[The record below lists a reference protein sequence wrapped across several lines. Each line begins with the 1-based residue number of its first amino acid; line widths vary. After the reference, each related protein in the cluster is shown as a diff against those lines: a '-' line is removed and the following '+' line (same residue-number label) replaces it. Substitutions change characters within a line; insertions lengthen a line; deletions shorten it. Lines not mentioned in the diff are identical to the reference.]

1 MVRKTKYKW
10 NFPPSPFYEVLNF
23 GHFEQKHEFSESI
36 YKTVFLPSI
45 LFCVV
50 SGSKVFIY
58 LQNIELILKICIFF
72 FTSFV
77 LFQGCFEFCKKKWGK
92 KWICGINLVL
102 SCFLYKRSLLCDI
115 FSMIY
120 IYLQNIELLKIC
132 IFFSNACLSLNSYLD
147 AHLIKVIRFHLLQVE
162 QVIFYLVLVNWL
174 KIIY

>member
-1 MVRKTKYKW
+1 VRKTKYKW

-72 FTSFV
+72 LHPLFFFRDVLNFV
-77 LFQGCFEFCKKKWGK
+77 KKKK
-92 KWICGINLVL
+92 KNGEKNEFAESI
-102 SCFLYKRSLLCDI
+102 
-115 FSMIY
+115 
-120 IYLQNIELLKIC
+120 
-132 IFFSNACLSLNSYLD
+132 
-147 AHLIKVIRFHLLQVE
+147 
-162 QVIFYLVLVNWL
+162 
-174 KIIY
+174 

>member
-72 FTSFV
+72 FSSFV
-77 LFQGCFEFCKKKWGK
+77 LFQGCFEFCKKKKNGGK
-92 KWICGINLVL
+92 MNLRNQFSIKLFPLQTFSFMWYLFYDLYLFTKHWIAETM
-102 SCFLYKRSLLCDI
+102 Y
-115 FSMIY
+115 
-120 IYLQNIELLKIC
+120 
-132 IFFSNACLSLNSYLD
+132 FF
-147 AHLIKVIRFHLLQVE
+147 Q
-162 QVIFYLVLVNWL
+162 
-174 KIIY
+174 